1 VISQKHALKESTIT
15 HPEYL
20 ALMRTVASRN
30 DDISRLVVADWLD
43 EHDEPEAAEYCRVL
57 VEVSRLIAAGHTWKS
72 NPELAR
78 LGKLLEET
86 ERSWHS

>member
-1 VISQKHALKESTIT
+1 MTLKKSTIT

-20 ALMRTVASRN
+20 ALMRTVATRN
-30 DDISRLVVADWLD
+30 DDVSRLVVADWLN

-57 VEVSRLIAAGHTWKS
+57 VEVSRLLAAGHTRRS

-78 LGKLLEET
+78 LGKILEET
-86 ERSWHS
+86 ERSWRS